1 MTTFFM
7 TLCQLHLNNDKAPK
21 KNIKLSV
28 ILMNVLSK
36 HHNVISKSCPCM
48 HIYIIGLTNPTS
60 TFSSD
65 MSTTILKTLSTIN
78 SDMPTTVSEVPPPQV
93 NTPSAGLSQEIVITI
108 AISSSILALGVL
120 ILLIVLVVKQCRQK
134 NRQTP
139 AKNKGNCFATKQ
151 GNFSKK
157 GALKPSI
164 KPRKSKFS
172 GKKNT
177 KQESISLDKFEHTQ
191 FNNSQAPKDRMYEH
205 YYKTPDY
212 MYWNNSGNQHVFN
225 HSHTERNMI
234 KYGNQHDRYPK
245 SLSGPNNRMLYQSCY
260 PEHPSHNEGMFQ
272 YYRADKLYR
281 EQQMYQMPYVAQYDD
296 YIKIKPENKR
306 FEERTY
312 ERNWD
317 FLY

>member
-1 MTTFFM
+1 MVS
-7 TLCQLHLNNDKAPK
+7 PK
-21 KNIKLSV
+21 GKNKLSV
-28 ILMNVLSK
+28 NMMFVLFKILD
-36 HHNVISKSCPCM
+36 VIPIPCPCM
-48 HIYIIGLTNPTS
+48 HIYIIGLTTLSSTISSTTVSEPSS

-65 MSTTILKTLSTIN
+65 IS
-78 SDMPTTVSEVPPPQV
+78 TTVSEVPTPPV
-93 NTPSAGLSQEIVITI
+93 TTSSAGLSQEIVITI
-108 AISSSILALGVL
+108 IISSILALGVL
-120 ILLIVLVVKQCRQK
+120 ILLIVLVVRQCRQK
-134 NRQTP
+134 NGQTP
-139 AKNKGNCFATKQ
+139 AKSKGNRFATKQ

-157 GALKPSI
+157 DALKSSI

-172 GKKNT
+172 GKRNT

-191 FNNSQAPKDRMYEH
+191 FNNSQATKDRIYEH
-205 YYKTPDY
+205 YPQAADY

-245 SLSGPNNRMLYQSCY
+245 LHSGPNNRIGYQSHY
-260 PEHPSHNEGMFQ
+260 PENPRHHEGMFQ
-272 YYRADKLYR
+272 YYRADNLYQ

>member
-1 MTTFFM
+1 
-7 TLCQLHLNNDKAPK
+7 
-21 KNIKLSV
+21 
-28 ILMNVLSK
+28 
-36 HHNVISKSCPCM
+36 M
-48 HIYIIGLTNPTS
+48 HIYIIGLTNHTS

-65 MSTTILKTLSTIN
+65 MSTTILKPLSTIN

-93 NTPSAGLSQEIVITI
+93 NTSSAGLSQEIVIAITI
-108 AISSSILALGVL
+108 SSILAAGVL
-120 ILLIVLVVKQCRQK
+120 SFLAALVLKQCRQK
-134 NRQTP
+134 NRHTL
-139 AKNKGNCFATKQ
+139 AKNKKNHFATKQ
-151 GNFSKK
+151 DNFTKK
-157 GALKPSI
+157 DALKSSI

-172 GKKNT
+172 GKRNT

-191 FNNSQAPKDRMYEH
+191 FNNSQAPKDRMYKH
-205 YYKTPDY
+205 YPKTTDY

-234 KYGNQHDRYPK
+234 KYGNQHYRYPK

-260 PEHPSHNEGMFQ
+260 PEHPRHNEGMFQ
-272 YYRADKLYR
+272 YYRADKLYQ
-281 EQQMYQMPYVAQYDD
+281 EQQMYQLPYVAQYDD
-296 YIKIKPENKR
+296 YIKIKPEKKR